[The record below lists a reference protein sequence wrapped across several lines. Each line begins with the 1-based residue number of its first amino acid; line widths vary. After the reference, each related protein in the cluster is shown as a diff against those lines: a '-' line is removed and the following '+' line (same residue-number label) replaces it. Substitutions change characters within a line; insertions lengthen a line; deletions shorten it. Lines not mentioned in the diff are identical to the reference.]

1 MNSVFVFDTIPD
13 ISHGGGAI
21 TAYSIL
27 SILCNQSEFV
37 TFLVLGSQDE
47 VKLQKFK
54 DTFDVYHI
62 NYDILFCNFELEKS
76 KYKYIDFLFPTRNK
90 LFRYW
95 DKSPEIKCILENL
108 SPDLVCSYHW
118 EALASIIEFNNCPKA
133 VFVGDPMHLPFL
145 FRGIY
150 IVENKSKFS
159 LSYIIHKYI
168 EFTTVHLM
176 KKYMKMLLNQADFC
190 GAFAAHH
197 VNDFNNLLNSGFC
210 KYVHTP
216 TPDPYLNYNI
226 VKSKNKKFKIMHI
239 GHLKGIATLYGI
251 RDIALNILPLLDKS
265 IGEDNYELHVVG
277 GYFDQLD
284 VKLKKIFLEHK
295 SVIIRGQVSPS
306 DIEFITSDLLI
317 VPTSIELGI
326 RVRIITAFSFG
337 LPVVVH
343 IANKKG
349 IPELQHEFNCM
360 IGNTPKQLAENII
373 TLYRNPSLLTS
384 IQIESRNTY
393 LKHFSIESV
402 GAYLNEEINNILK

>member
-1 MNSVFVFDTIPD
+1 MRSVFVFDTIPD

-27 SILCNQSEFV
+27 SILCKQSDFV
-37 TFLVLGSQDE
+37 TFVVLESVDE
-47 VKLQKFK
+47 VKLSKFK
-54 DTFDVYHI
+54 KTFDVYHT
-62 NYDILFCNFELEKS
+62 NYDILLCKIEFKNPKFIYFDL
-76 KYKYIDFLFPTRNK
+76 IFPTRNK
-90 LFRYW
+90 LFKYW
-95 DKSPEIKCILENL
+95 DKSIDVKCLIEKI
-108 SPDLVCSYHW
+108 SPDLVCAYHW
-118 EALASIIEFNNCPKA
+118 EALSSIIEFNNCPKA

-150 IVENKSKFS
+150 LAERKSKLS
-159 LSYIIHKYI
+159 LSYFVHKYI
-168 EFTTVHLM
+168 ELTSVNLM
-176 KKYMKMLLNQADFC
+176 KKHMKLLLNQANFC
-190 GAFAAHH
+190 GAFAEHH

-216 TPDPYLNYNI
+216 TPDPYLNVT
-226 VKSKNKKFKIMHI
+226 VKKPQNLKFKIMHI

-251 RDIALNILPLLDKS
+251 KDIANNILPILDKS
-265 IGEDNYELHVVG
+265 IGEDNYELHIVG

-284 VKLKKIFLEHK
+284 LQLKNIFLKHK

-337 LPVVVH
+337 LPVVAH

-349 IPELQHEFNCM
+349 IPELEHELNCM
-360 IGNTPKQLAENII
+360 IGNSPNQLAENIV
-373 TLYRNPSLLTS
+373 TLYRTPSLLKN

-393 LKHFSIESV
+393 LKHFSLESV
-402 GAYLNEEINNILK
+402 GAHLKEEINNILK

>member
-27 SILCNQSEFV
+27 SILCNQSDFV
-37 TFLVLGSQDE
+37 TFVVLGSEDE
-47 VKLQKFK
+47 EKLQKFK
-54 DTFDVYHI
+54 DTFDVYHK
-62 NYDILFCNFELEKS
+62 NYDILFCGFELKNS
-76 KYKYIDFLFPTRNK
+76 NNKYIDLLFPTRNK
-90 LFRYW
+90 LFKFW
-95 DKSPEIKCILENL
+95 SKSTQIKYILEKI
-108 SPDLVCSYHW
+108 SPDLVCAYHW

-150 IVENKSKFS
+150 IAESNSKFS
-159 LSYIIHKYI
+159 LSYIVHKYI
-168 EFTTVHLM
+168 EFTSVHLM
-176 KKYMKMLLNQADFC
+176 KKYMKLLLNQANFC

-197 VNDFNNLLNSGFC
+197 VNDFNNLLNSRLC
-210 KYVHTP
+210 KYTRTP
-216 TPDPYLNYNI
+216 TPDPYLNFSNE
-226 VKSKNKKFKIMHI
+226 KPQNKKLKIMHI

-251 RDIALNILPLLDKS
+251 RDIANIILPILDKS
-265 IGEDNYELHVVG
+265 IGGDNYELHIVG

-284 VKLKKIFLEHK
+284 VKLKKVLLEHK

-337 LPVVVH
+337 LPVVAH

-349 IPELQHEFNCM
+349 IPELEHEFNCM
-360 IGNTPKQLAENII
+360 IGNSPTQLAENI
-373 TLYRNPSLLTS
+373 TNLYRNPSLLKK
-384 IQIESRNTY
+384 IRVESRNTY
-393 LKHFSIESV
+393 LNNFSIESV
-402 GAYLNEEINNILK
+402 GRHLNKEIINILK

>member
-1 MNSVFVFDTIPD
+1 MRSVFVFDTIPD

-27 SILCNQSEFV
+27 SILCNQSDFV
-37 TFLVLGSQDE
+37 TFVVLGSVDE
-47 VKLQKFK
+47 EKLQKFK
-54 DTFDVYHI
+54 DTFDVYHK
-62 NYDILFCNFELEKS
+62 NYDILFCNFELKNS
-76 KYKYIDFLFPTRNK
+76 DNKYIDLVFPTRNK
-90 LFRYW
+90 LFKYW
-95 DKSPEIKCILENL
+95 GKSNNIKYILEKI
-108 SPDLVCSYHW
+108 SPDLVCAYHW

-150 IVENKSKFS
+150 IIESKSKFS
-159 LSYIIHKYI
+159 LSYFVHKYI
-168 EFTTVHLM
+168 ELTTVHLM
-176 KKYMKMLLNQADFC
+176 KKYMKLLLNQASFC

-197 VNDFNNLLNSGFC
+197 VNDFNNLLNSRLC

-216 TPDPYLNYNI
+216 TPDPYLNLTI
-226 VKSKNKKFKIMHI
+226 EKPQNKKFKIMHI

-251 RDIALNILPLLDKS
+251 RDIANNILPVLDKS
-265 IGEDNYELHVVG
+265 IGEDNYELHIVG
-277 GYFDQLD
+277 GYFEQLD
-284 VKLKKIFLEHK
+284 LQLKNIFLKHK

-337 LPVVVH
+337 LPVVAHV
-343 IANKKG
+343 ANKKG
-349 IPELQHEFNCM
+349 IPELEHELNCM
-360 IGNTPKQLAENII
+360 IGNSPNQLAENII
-373 TLYRNPSLLTS
+373 TLYRNPSLLKN

-402 GAYLNEEINNILK
+402 GTHLNEEINNILK